1 VAAKNRLNIV
11 AMTMTKTP
19 EGSPRMK
26 NATSGGMLPEHACC
40 GATTIL
46 MTLLLLSLLLLSLL
60 SLLLLLPRRPLSR
73 TSPS

>member
-1 VAAKNRLNIV
+1 VAAKNLLNIV
-11 AMTMTKTP
+11 AMTMTKTA
-19 EGSPRMK
+19 EGLPRMK

-46 MTLLLLSLLLLSLL
+46 MTLLLLSLLSLL

-73 TSPS
+73 TFPS